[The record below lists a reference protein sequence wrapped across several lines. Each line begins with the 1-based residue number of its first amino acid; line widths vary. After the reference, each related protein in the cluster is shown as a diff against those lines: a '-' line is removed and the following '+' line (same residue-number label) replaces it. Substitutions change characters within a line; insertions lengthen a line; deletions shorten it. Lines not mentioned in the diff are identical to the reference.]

1 MRYGWLL
8 VIVELCG
15 VSAALSATP
24 SLPTF
29 ADRYDYTSCISTD
42 TGNSVAAA
50 NFNGEGIPD
59 LICTGLELFL
69 GVGDGTIRI
78 AHLHSTIGTLGSP
91 QDLFALS
98 VHGQNPKLGLPHLVV
113 PDGSG
118 VLDVILNTTK

>member
-29 ADRYDYTSCISTD
+29 ADRYGYTSCISTD

-98 VHGQNPKLGLPHLVV
+98 AWPKPETGFAALGCAGWQRRVGR
-113 PDGSG
+113 DSEY
-118 VLDVILNTTK
+118 D